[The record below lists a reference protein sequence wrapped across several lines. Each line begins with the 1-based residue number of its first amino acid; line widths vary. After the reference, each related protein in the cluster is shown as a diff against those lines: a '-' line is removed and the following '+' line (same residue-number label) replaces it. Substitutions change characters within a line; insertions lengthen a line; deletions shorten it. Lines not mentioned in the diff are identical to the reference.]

1 MSFSATALRIAAVEA
16 LRPASAL
23 AGTDVFPTIAGAAV
37 FDSRIVALAD
47 LKKLAVPSL
56 VVGVFSEA
64 VSIDSRGAAYP
75 LAPGVVQVDLAFE
88 IDVLQGEKDGD
99 VLLGPPLNTDAAWE
113 VKTDFLVAQI
123 RKVLT
128 TGPSGAIFR
137 KVAKQILGISSA
149 PFRIPELGVRLT
161 RRTMVVKCAVS
172 DEAWSLDGG
181 LPEPLKTV
189 ADLLPQTS
197 PATTVLA
204 AVAAAIG
211 AETPGAAL
219 EAIDIGFGGEP
230 PETLAA
236 APVRASVRTTPEED

>member
-16 LRPASAL
+16 LRPAAAL
-23 AGTDVFPTIAGAAV
+23 AGTAVFPTIAGAAV

-64 VSIDSRGAAYP
+64 VSIDSRGAAYQ

-128 TGPSGAIFR
+128 TDPSGAIFR
-137 KVAKQILGISSA
+137 KVAKQILEISSV

-189 ADLLPQTS
+189 AGLLPQTS

-211 AETPGAAL
+211 AETPADAL
-219 EAIDIGFGGEP
+219 EAIDLGFGGET
-230 PETLAA
+230 PETFAG
-236 APVRASVRTTPEED
+236 APLQASVPTKPEED